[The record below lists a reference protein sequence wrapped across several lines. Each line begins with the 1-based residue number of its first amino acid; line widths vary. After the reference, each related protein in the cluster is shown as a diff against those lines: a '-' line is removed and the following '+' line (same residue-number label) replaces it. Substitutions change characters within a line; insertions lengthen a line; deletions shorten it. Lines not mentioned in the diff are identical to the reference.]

1 VNRTGILLQMRAK
14 PGKQRQVE
22 RILKGTK
29 PWAEQEFGAAAY
41 FVFKLGG
48 GRFGI
53 FITSEDEKARDA
65 QRCGRIADVLF
76 AAAKELFDPLP
87 IGENVEIL
95 VMKLPAPEYMKRER
109 AESGGKREH
118 LSRLELSKKQEAG
131 LASAL
136 MRNI

>member
-1 VNRTGILLQMRAK
+1 MWK
-14 PGKQRQVE
+14 
-22 RILKGTK
+22 
-29 PWAEQEFGAAAY
+29 
-41 FVFKLGG
+41 
-48 GRFGI
+48 
-53 FITSEDEKARDA
+53 DC
-65 QRCGRIADVLF
+65 RCAL
-76 AAAKELFDPLP
+76 ATALELFDPLP